1 MVVTAVEGR
10 SNQQWVADLQAE
22 GPARDAALV
31 DLRRILVTGLR
42 YGLLHRVRGAG
53 AELDSQAEDFA
64 QEALIK
70 ILDQLAS
77 FRGESRFTT
86 WAHKV
91 AVRVALTELR
101 RKRWRDVS
109 LDSLITTLPG
119 KPPLEFPDS
128 APGPAQAAG
137 KKVVMELLHRYID
150 HELTAK
156 QRQALL
162 AVGIY
167 GMPLEEVARRMG
179 STRNALYKLLHDARR
194 RLKRK
199 LMADGFTPEQLL
211 QVFG

>member
-1 MVVTAVEGR
+1 MAVPAVEGR

-22 GPARDAALV
+22 GPARDAAIA

-42 YGLLHRVRGAG
+42 HGLLRRVRGAG
-53 AELDSQAEDFA
+53 AEFDSQAEDFA
-64 QEALIK
+64 QDALLK
-70 ILDQLAS
+70 VLDQLAS

-86 WAHKV
+86 WAHKI

-109 LDSLITTLPG
+109 LDSLVTAPPG
-119 KPPLEFPDS
+119 RRPLEFPDS

-137 KKVVMELLHRYID
+137 KKAVLALLHRYID
-150 HELTAK
+150 RELTAK

-194 RLKRK
+194 RLQRK
-199 LMADGFTPEQLL
+199 LTADGFTPEQLL
-211 QVFG
+211 EVFR

>member
-1 MVVTAVEGR
+1 MAVPAVEGR

-22 GPARDAALV
+22 SPARDAALA
-31 DLRRILVTGLR
+31 DLRLILLSGLR
-42 YGLLHRVRGAG
+42 HGLLRRVRGAG
-53 AELDSQAEDFA
+53 TEFDTQAEDFA
-64 QEALIK
+64 QEALLK
-70 ILDQLAS
+70 VLDQLAS

-86 WAHKV
+86 WAHKI

-101 RKRWRDVS
+101 RKRWHDVS
-109 LDSLITTLPG
+109 LDSLVTSLPG
-119 KPPLEFPDS
+119 TPSMEFPDS

-137 KKVVMELLHRYID
+137 KKAVLALLHRYIER
-150 HELTAK
+150 ELTAK

-199 LMADGFTPEQLL
+199 LMADGFTAEQLL
-211 QVFG
+211 EVFG